1 MAFAGTISTP
11 GTSPFAV
18 PGDAAGHPL
27 SFTVVAQDFGE
38 ADAVVVEQCDGA
50 DPNSPSWSVT
60 AHCDSGSA
68 TAVVLADVNGTAT
81 FPADDPVVGFHP
93 FKGASPSGQFNCLS
107 PNQASPNNG
116 LTDYRNCM
124 IRVSTSLTGATPD
137 QALLAIEL
145 PEPGGPGTTTSV
157 KPTTTTVQ
165 PTTTT
170 TLAPTTTT
178 VQPTTTTLAPTT
190 TTVQPTTTTL
200 APTTTTLPPTTTT
213 VKPTTTTTHTTTTTL
228 PPPTTTVKPTTT
240 TGPPPT
246 TAPPPVTTSVPA
258 PSTTTTTAAP
268 ATTTSQPATGTTV
281 RSTGTTATA
290 APRTPATVDPA
301 DAPTIA
307 RVSPRTETL
316 PRTGAPIGTLVL
328 AALTLVGAGVGLVVR
343 TRRRLLSY

>member
-27 SFTVVAQDFGE
+27 SFTIVAQDFGE

-50 DPNSPSWSVT
+50 DPDSPSWSVT

-68 TAVVLADVNGTAT
+68 TGVVLADVDGNAT

-145 PEPGGPGTTTSV
+145 PEPGGPGHNDDGQADDDDGEADDDHDAGAHDDDGEAGDHDDARADDHDDV
-157 KPTTTTVQ
+157 
-165 PTTTT
+165 
-170 TLAPTTTT
+170 APDDHDRETDDDDARADDHDRETDDDHNAHDHDH
-178 VQPTTTTLAPTT
+178 V
-190 TTVQPTTTTL
+190 
-200 APTTTTLPPTTTT
+200 
-213 VKPTTTTTHTTTTTL
+213 
-228 PPPTTTVKPTTT
+228 
-240 TGPPPT
+240 
-246 TAPPPVTTSVPA
+246 
-258 PSTTTTTAAP
+258 AAHDHHGE
-268 ATTTSQPATGTTV
+268 ADDDDGGSADDGAARGDDERSRADDDADHHRARDDHHDATG
-281 RSTGTTATA
+281 
-290 APRTPATVDPA
+290 
-301 DAPTIA
+301 A
-307 RVSPRTETL
+307 RYDRARDRHDRYL
-316 PRTGAPIGTLVL
+316 GGAH
-328 AALTLVGAGVGLVVR
+328 AGHG
-343 TRRRLLSY
+343 